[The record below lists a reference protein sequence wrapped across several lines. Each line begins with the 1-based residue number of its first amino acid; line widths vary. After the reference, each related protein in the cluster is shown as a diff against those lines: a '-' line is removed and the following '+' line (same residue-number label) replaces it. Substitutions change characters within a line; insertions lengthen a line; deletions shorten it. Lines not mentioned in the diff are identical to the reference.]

1 MRQPD
6 LFDSDPQTD
15 LFDDRPETKYVAD
28 PAKVRLKLLAVLEQA
43 KSADTMPWT
52 RDKLRYHQTVFPQ
65 MSRWLPP
72 EEAAQ
77 LCFEFEAQ
85 VKRLLAA

>member
-6 LFDSDPQTD
+6 LFDTQTE
-15 LFDDRPETKYVAD
+15 LFADRPEATYAAD
-28 PAKVRLKLLAVLEQA
+28 PEKVRLKLLAVLEQA
-43 KSADTMPWT
+43 KAADTMPWT

-65 MSRWLPP
+65 MSRWLAP

-77 LCFEFEAQ
+77 LCLEFETEL
-85 VKRLLAA
+85 KRLQAA